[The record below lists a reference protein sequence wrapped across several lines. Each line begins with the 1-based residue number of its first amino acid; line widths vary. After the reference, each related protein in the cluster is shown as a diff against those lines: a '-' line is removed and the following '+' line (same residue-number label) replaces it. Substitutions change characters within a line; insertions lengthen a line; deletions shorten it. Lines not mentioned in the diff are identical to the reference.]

1 MIDLNKTKFS
11 QQRHEDVRC
20 MINGMASDKPL
31 VEAEILV
38 VLLALVMQQYILAR
52 REPELQHVL

>member
-1 MIDLNKTKFS
+1 
-11 QQRHEDVRC
+11 